1 MKEKSIYYDINETL
15 THNCLWNFICGNRSA
30 GKTYGFKKWAIKDWI
45 KNKNQ
50 FGYIRRYET
59 EVDKGKLDKFFDD
72 IVNNNEFPDYEF
84 KVEGLTFYAREN
96 LKPSEVEFD
105 KDGLPKPNT
114 KPWEVI
120 GYCFILSKQ
129 ITFKSV
135 PFPYINKL
143 LFDEF
148 LIEEGVY
155 RYLNNEIF
163 AINDLYNTVA
173 RPGTDHIR
181 VIMFFMANA
190 ITFTN
195 IYFLTYGLRPPA
207 KGKEYYKPKGKSLL
221 LQMVAKTEMIE
232 RQKKTEYGQLIAD
245 TDYEKHAFENKFYL
259 DDETFI
265 QRKTNNSKYYFTMK
279 YNGETFGVWIDYD
292 EGILYVSEK
301 VDPCCQKVYA
311 LTQKDHKPN
320 TMLIKSANKSIFL
333 KAFMDCYKDG
343 NVRFENMKVKNISYD
358 IIKLLVL
365 R

>member
-1 MKEKSIYYDINETL
+1 MKEDSIYYDINETL
-15 THNCLWNFICGNRSA
+15 THNCLFNFVCGNRSA

-50 FGYIRRYET
+50 FGYIRRYES
-59 EVDKGKLDKFFDD
+59 EIDKGKLDKFFDD
-72 IVNNNEFPDYEF
+72 IVKNEEFPEHEF
-84 KVEGLTFYAREN
+84 KVDGLTFYIREK
-96 LKPSEVEFD
+96 LKPDEIELDSNGVP
-105 KDGLPKPNT
+105 KDNK
-114 KPWEVI
+114 KPWEVL

-135 PFPYINKL
+135 PYPYITKM

-148 LIEEGVY
+148 LIEQGIY
-155 RYLNNEIF
+155 RYLSNEIF

-173 RPGTDHIR
+173 RIGTDHPR

-195 IYFLTYGLRPPA
+195 IYFLTYGLKPPA
-207 KGKEYYKPKGKSLL
+207 KGKEYFKPKGKSIL
-221 LQMVAKTEMIE
+221 LQMVAKTEMIN
-232 RQKKTEYGQLIAD
+232 RQKQTEYGKIIAG
-245 TDYEKHAFENKFYL
+245 TEYEKHAFENKFYL

-265 QRKTNNSKYYFTMK
+265 KRKSPNAKYYFTIK
-279 YNGETFGVWIDYD
+279 YNGDTFGIWIDYD
-292 EGILYVSEK
+292 EGLLYVSEK
-301 VDPCCQKVYA
+301 VDPCCLKVYA

-320 TMLIKSANKSIFL
+320 TMLIRSANKSIFL

-358 IIKLLVL
+358 IIKMLVL